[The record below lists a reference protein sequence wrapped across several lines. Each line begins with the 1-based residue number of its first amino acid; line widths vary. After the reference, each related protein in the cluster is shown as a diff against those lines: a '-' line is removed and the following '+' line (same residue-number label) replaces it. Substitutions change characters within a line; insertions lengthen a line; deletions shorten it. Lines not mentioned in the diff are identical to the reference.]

1 LTLLSTR
8 QQNRYN
14 FDGERDRVPV
24 SGRGKKLWVGLWS
37 LIFGEGELPDTI
49 FYGRKDLK
57 IVKTKFRM
65 FRKFRMFSSW

>member
-1 LTLLSTR
+1 
-8 QQNRYN
+8 
-14 FDGERDRVPV
+14 VPV

-57 IVKTKFRM
+57 IVKTKFRKFRM
-65 FRKFRMFSSW
+65 SRKFRMFSSW